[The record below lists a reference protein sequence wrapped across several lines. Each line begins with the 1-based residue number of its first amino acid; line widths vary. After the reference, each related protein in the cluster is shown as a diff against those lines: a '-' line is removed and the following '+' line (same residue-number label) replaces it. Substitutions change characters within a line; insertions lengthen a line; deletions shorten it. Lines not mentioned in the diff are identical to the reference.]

1 MDEKRRR
8 SKGRTSHGGKRCN
21 QSSSPGNSDDH
32 DGIDCIAAAEVEE
45 EEESLRRST
54 PDTRLRKEDVKA
66 VLVVDTMDIRVG
78 VEDILRDDAT
88 EDIREA
94 EVLMDNP
101 AVEDTEIGNLTDF
114 DQHEKEDIE
123 WIKRFRSCNA
133 TESQKGS

>member
-1 MDEKRRR
+1 M
-8 SKGRTSHGGKRCN
+8 
-21 QSSSPGNSDDH
+21 
-32 DGIDCIAAAEVEE
+32 E

-54 PDTRLRKEDVKA
+54 PDIRLRKEDVKA

-101 AVEDTEIGNLTDF
+101 AVEDTEIGNL
-114 DQHEKEDIE
+114 EEDTFQAE
-123 WIKRFRSCNA
+123 PSRSSC
-133 TESQKGS
+133 